1 MFRTQSTA
9 RTVGWCLMLVCTVAG
24 VAVLIRAEF
33 LLRELDRR
41 TGSAGT
47 ETDDHRP

>member
-1 MFRTQSTA
+1 VFRTQSTA